1 MARKVRAVLGPPLP
15 VARVLVVD
23 NEAGVRSLLPA
34 VPEQGGYEVIEA
46 ANGSQALEEA
56 RARRVDLVLTDLVMP
71 EQEGIETTQALR
83 KEVAGIEIIAMSGL
97 LGGEFLEAA
106 RKLGAQA
113 VLSKPVSAD
122 VLLAKVAEVLR
133 SRP

>member
-1 MARKVRAVLGPPLP
+1 M
-15 VARVLVVD
+15 ARVLVVD

>member
-1 MARKVRAVLGPPLP
+1 
-15 VARVLVVD
+15 
-23 NEAGVRSLLPA
+23 
-34 VPEQGGYEVIEA
+34 
-46 ANGSQALEEA
+46 
-56 RARRVDLVLTDLVMP
+56 MP

-83 KEVAGIEIIAMSGL
+83 KEVAGIEFIGMSGW

-113 VLSKPVSAD
+113 VPVSAD